1 MELLDTALAPRILT
15 SKGWPAGPSAARRIF
30 SGQMFRYTGAE
41 FLRHNAQHYGDL
53 VHFTAGGRHVFQLN
67 HPTMVQELLARDVAH
82 HHRGIVMQRARFVLG
97 DGLLTSEEPLHL
109 RQRRL
114 TQPGFHRDRIAGY
127 GDVIGRYALEM
138 ARGWHSGVT
147 RDVHHDMLLLAL
159 RIVGKCLF
167 NADVE
172 SEVRNVSAAVD
183 AFMGFL
189 PLALLPF
196 PGTVLKLPLPLMR
209 RIRRGQ
215 AELDTLIYS
224 LIRQRRESGV
234 DQGDLLSM
242 LLAAVDTEEQTGSMS
257 DRQVRDECL
266 TLLLAGH
273 ETTANALSFALWL
286 LALHPEWQE
295 GLHREAAAALQAES
309 ATAADYPQLP
319 LAWQHF
325 AETMRLYP
333 PVWVTART
341 AATAYTYR
349 DVSIPQGSILLAPQ
363 IVLHHDPRW
372 WPEPERYDPARF
384 TPTRS
389 GHTAS
394 REEQA
399 RPRMA
404 WFPFGAGTRQ
414 CIGEGFAWME
424 GVLTLATIVREWRV
438 TLPPGHS
445 GKLETAARITL
456 RPKAGMVLR
465 LERRR

>member
-1 MELLDTALAPRILT
+1 MDTASAPRILAG
-15 SKGWPAGPSAARRIF
+15 KPWPAGPSSARRIF
-30 SGQMFRYTGAE
+30 SGQLFRYTGAE
-41 FLRHNAQHYGDL
+41 FLCYNAKHYGDL
-53 VHFTAGGRHVFQLN
+53 VHFTAGGRHVFQMN
-67 HPTMVQELLARDVAH
+67 HPALVQELLVRDVAH
-82 HHRGIVMQRARFVLG
+82 HHRGVVMQRARFVLG
-97 DGLLTSEEPLHL
+97 DGLLTSEEPMHL

-127 GDVIGRYALEM
+127 GTIIGDYALQTT
-138 ARGWHSGVT
+138 RGWRSGVI
-147 RDVHHDMLLLAL
+147 RDLHHDMLLLAL

-172 SEVRNVSAAVD
+172 AEVRNVSAAVD

-196 PGTVLKLPLPLMR
+196 PSTVLKLPLPLMR

-215 AELDTLIYS
+215 TELDTLIYA
-224 LIRQRRESGV
+224 LIQQRRESGI

-242 LLAAVDTEEQTGSMS
+242 LLASVDTEEQTGSMS

-295 GLHREAAAALQAES
+295 RLHQEAVAALTGQA
-309 ATAADYPQLP
+309 ATAADYAQLP
-319 LAWQHF
+319 LAWQHL

-341 AATAYTYR
+341 AAVPYNFH
-349 DVSIPQGSILLAPQ
+349 DVDIPRGSILIAPQ
-363 IVLHHDPRW
+363 IVLHHDQRW
-372 WPEPERYDPARF
+372 FPQPERFDPSRF
-384 TPTRS
+384 TPPRNGQS
-389 GHTAS
+389 PS
-394 REEQA
+394 RDESA

-424 GVLTLATIVREWRV
+424 GVLALATFVREWRIA
-438 TLPPGHS
+438 LPPGHS
-445 GKLETAARITL
+445 GKLEVAARITL
-456 RPKAGMVLR
+456 RPKAGMPLL
-465 LERRR
+465 LERRA

>member
-1 MELLDTALAPRILT
+1 MDLTDTALAPRIV
-15 SKGWPAGPSAARRIF
+15 SGKPWPPGPSAAQRIF
-30 SGQMFRYTGAE
+30 GGQLLRFTGLE
-41 FLRHNAQHYGDL
+41 FLRDNAKRYGDL

-67 HPTMVQELLARDVAH
+67 HPTLLQEMLVRDVAH
-82 HHRGIVMQRARFVLG
+82 HHRGVVMQRARFVLG

-114 TQPGFHRDRIAGY
+114 TQPGFHRDRIAAY
-127 GDVIGRYALEM
+127 GTVIGDYALQTT
-138 ARGWHSGVT
+138 RGWQSGAT

-196 PGTVLKLPLPLMR
+196 PATVLKLPFPLMR

-215 AELDTLIYS
+215 AELDILIYR
-224 LIRQRRESGV
+224 LIQQRRESGV

-242 LLAAVDTEEQTGSMS
+242 LLASVDTEGQTGSMS

-286 LALHPEWQE
+286 LALNPEWQE
-295 GLHREAAAALQAES
+295 RLHAEAVAVLSGES
-309 ATAADYPQLP
+309 AVAADYPQLP
-319 LAWQHF
+319 LTWQHF

-341 AATAYTYR
+341 AAAPYTYR
-349 DVSIPQGSILLAPQ
+349 DIPIPQGSILVAPQ
-363 IVLHHDPRW
+363 IVLHHDERW
-372 WPEPERYDPARF
+372 WQQPERFDPARF
-384 TPTRS
+384 TPPRA
-389 GHTAS
+389 GLPVS
-394 REEQA
+394 REESA

-424 GVLTLATIVREWRV
+424 GVLTLATIVREWRIA
-438 TLPPGHS
+438 LPPGHS
-445 GKLETAARITL
+445 GKVEVAPRITL
-456 RPKAGMVLR
+456 RPKAGMPLQ
-465 LERRR
+465 LQRRG